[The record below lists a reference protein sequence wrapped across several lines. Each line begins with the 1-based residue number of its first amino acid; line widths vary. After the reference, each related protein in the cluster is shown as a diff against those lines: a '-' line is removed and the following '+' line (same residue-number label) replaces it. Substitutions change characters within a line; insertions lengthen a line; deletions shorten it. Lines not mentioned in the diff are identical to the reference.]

1 MKRLLTG
8 FFILVFLFSCGNR
21 KTKMDPFATIT
32 EMVDSAGHEADTLQ
46 QAEVKEE
53 PEPLERTN
61 CLTILSSIMLRTR
74 LCNGQGRSFLC
85 LITTGTLL

>member
-32 EMVDSAGHEADTLQ
+32 EMVDSAGHEADT
-46 QAEVKEE
+46 
-53 PEPLERTN
+53 
-61 CLTILSSIMLRTR
+61 CLLYTSDAADD
-74 LCNGQGRSFLC
+74 
-85 LITTGTLL
+85 